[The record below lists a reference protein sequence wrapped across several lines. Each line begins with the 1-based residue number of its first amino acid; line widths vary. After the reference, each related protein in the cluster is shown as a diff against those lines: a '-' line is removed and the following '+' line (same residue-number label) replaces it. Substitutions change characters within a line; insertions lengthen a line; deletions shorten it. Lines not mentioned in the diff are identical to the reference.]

1 MHVSWTQRTGK
12 TGKTGGE
19 PGDGQAGFV
28 FLTLLPAAAAVL
40 LLVTV
45 SLSSLYYTVRAM
57 SRHLAMLQAMAALSY
72 PPAYWD
78 GTGTK
83 TPLAGPGNGD
93 ARLLPQGCTITC
105 TERAAGPHMVRI
117 SLVRDASGRV
127 LANNMEFVR
136 ARPAS
141 SAERKRE

>member
-1 MHVSWTQRTGK
+1 MHALWNQRTVDRGK
-12 TGKTGGE
+12 TGRN

-28 FLTLLPAAAAVL
+28 FLTILPAAAAVL

-45 SLSSLYYTVRAM
+45 SLSSLYYTVQVM
-57 SRHLAMLQAMAALSY
+57 TRHLAMLQAMAALSY

-78 GTGTK
+78 GTGNQ
-83 TPLAGPGNGD
+83 TPLAGPGDGN

-105 TERAAGPHMVRI
+105 TERAAGPHTVRI
-117 SLVRDASGRV
+117 GLVRDASGRV